1 MAIHDTN
8 AATRSTMA
16 ERCRDAAPDM
26 ADPVDEVPLLVMT
39 RVVRYRT
46 TNRELRHRTRRD
58 R

>member
-1 MAIHDTN
+1 MASAN
-8 AATRSTMA
+8 AATGSTMA
-16 ERCRDAAPDM
+16 ERCRDAVPDM
-26 ADPVDEVPLLVMT
+26 ADPDDEVSLLVMP